1 MSSAIGFR
9 EFSEDDY
16 RTFIRALCDDELIK
30 AGKRLRILCGDVVTP
45 TAGTFDRQLK
55 ICREEYRRRHPKG
68 FLSFLSAVRYGR
80 RVRCPE
86 EIMRIIAP
94 FMVAGILLFASSSQ
108 AQTNDEKELRRIEAE
123 TARLEQQN
131 DTALVKFI
139 ADDWVCVNPAR
150 GSISKSEFIQ
160 NMKHNLDTHENG
172 TNSYTIEKKNVLVRV
187 FGDTAVVTY
196 TKEYRQT
203 PDTSKYF

>member
-1 MSSAIGFR
+1 M
-9 EFSEDDY
+9 
-16 RTFIRALCDDELIK
+16 
-30 AGKRLRILCGDVVTP
+30 
-45 TAGTFDRQLK
+45 
-55 ICREEYRRRHPKG
+55 
-68 FLSFLSAVRYGR
+68 
-80 RVRCPE
+80 RV
-86 EIMRIIAP
+86 IAP

-108 AQTNDEKELRRIEAE
+108 AQTNDEKGLRRIEAE

-172 TNSYTIEKKNVLVRV
+172 INPYTIEKKNVLVRV
-187 FGDTAVVTY
+187 YGDMAVVTY
-196 TKEYRQT
+196 VKEYRQT
-203 PDTSKYF
+203 PDTSKSLYRQTPDTSKYFGEDDTDVFTRDGSGWHLRFTKISPVQTQSASNSSANMRHFVTSRVF

>member
-1 MSSAIGFR
+1 
-9 EFSEDDY
+9 
-16 RTFIRALCDDELIK
+16 
-30 AGKRLRILCGDVVTP
+30 
-45 TAGTFDRQLK
+45 
-55 ICREEYRRRHPKG
+55 
-68 FLSFLSAVRYGR
+68 
-80 RVRCPE
+80 
-86 EIMRIIAP
+86 
-94 FMVAGILLFASSSQ
+94 MVAGILLFASSSQ
-108 AQTNDEKELRRIEAE
+108 AQTNDEKGLRRIEAE

-131 DTALVKFI
+131 DTSLVKFI

-172 TNSYTIEKKNVLVRV
+172 TNPYTIEKKNVLVRV

-203 PDTSKYF
+203 PDTSK